1 MDIGQAQRHKGN
13 HRITFH
19 CQQPNKE
26 RKISLEGPKKND
38 APFYSP
44 SFIFVPFHDPTVS
57 SAVKSQLSSC
67 EKTKIPIAL
76 HKQIENRYWVYIIFW
91 QHDISSFSGA
101 HHILD

>member
-38 APFYSP
+38 APIYGPEIVKLPSIALVLFSFPSMTLLLVLQLSP
-44 SFIFVPFHDPTVS
+44 S
-57 SAVKSQLSSC
+57 
-67 EKTKIPIAL
+67 
-76 HKQIENRYWVYIIFW
+76 
-91 QHDISSFSGA
+91 
-101 HHILD
+101 